1 MVLGHI
7 HVNVQM
13 KEHINL
19 GKVSLKAVWEGM
31 SEVHIDSRYLWSK
44 HRILISSIFMFQF
57 MLYSILKAGLML
69 KQQQPT
75 TSTENLHFY
84 FHLTMKNLKQWWK
97 CVSML
102 YLLSKPFISKFSVL
116 RLPLQVNHYKCN
128 KKLSF
133 LLKKILNFEN
143 SDSLQI
149 DIKW

>member
-31 SEVHIDSRYLWSK
+31 SEVHIDSRYTYDQSPEF
-44 HRILISSIFMFQF
+44 SSHQYLQFQF

-69 KQQQPT
+69 KQQQLT

-84 FHLTMKNLKQWWK
+84 FHLTMKNLKQ
-97 CVSML
+97 
-102 YLLSKPFISKFSVL
+102 
-116 RLPLQVNHYKCN
+116 
-128 KKLSF
+128 
-133 LLKKILNFEN
+133 
-143 SDSLQI
+143 
-149 DIKW
+149 

>member
-1 MVLGHI
+1 MSMCKWKSTSI
-7 HVNVQM
+7 
-13 KEHINL
+13 L
-19 GKVSLKAVWEGM
+19 GKLALKRCGRVCQKCIYTLATYDQSTEF
-31 SEVHIDSRYLWSK
+31 SSHQYLQ
-44 HRILISSIFMFQF
+44 FQF

-102 YLLSKPFISKFSVL
+102 YLLSKPFILKFSVL
-116 RLPLQVNHYKCN
+116 QLPLQVNYYKCN

-143 SDSLQI
+143 SDPLQI
-149 DIKW
+149 HIKW